1 MNRRRKGIRLER
13 RFDEQLRAC
22 FPRCV
27 TEFKPQLT
35 FLPKDFWGLF
45 DGLSF
50 FPHCRRYLF
59 WQMKTN
65 KLSQRERKAF
75 WKAAQPFH
83 TPMTKVLLIEKCQP
97 EKFKRTKDKKAKNGR
112 EKHDKDF
119 WISIEATEAVLVKN
133 TELKKFFTTLLRA

>member
-13 RFDEQLRAC
+13 KFDEQLRAC

-65 KLSQRERKAF
+65 KLSIPERKRF
-75 WKAAQPFH
+75 WSAAGKFH
-83 TPMTKVLLIEKCQP
+83 TPITKVLLIEK
-97 EKFKRTKDKKAKNGR
+97 
-112 EKHDKDF
+112 HDEGF
-119 WISIEATEAVLVKN
+119 WISVEATAAVVVKN
-133 TELKKFFTTLLRA
+133 GQLKRFFAALLRV

>member
-83 TPMTKVLLIEKCQP
+83 TPMTKVLLIEKYQSA
-97 EKFKRTKDKKAKNGR
+97 TAGR
-112 EKHDKDF
+112 AKHDKDF
-119 WISIEATEAVLVKN
+119 WISVEATEAVLVKN
-133 TELKKFFTTLLRA
+133 GELKRFFAALLRH